1 MPLHFIHGPMADAA
15 PDHGSFNSLA
25 GDSGVETM
33 VPVSECPCVVTILDL
48 PSDETA
54 WIRLVGAVE
63 MDAEAALD
71 EAIDRVRD
79 LAPHTVLIDLAGVT
93 FAGSLL
99 VHFLGHVRAAVPQAS
114 IRLRHT
120 RPMIQFVLGVTAVDK
135 MVILDDHR
143 SPRST

>member
-1 MPLHFIHGPMADAA
+1 MTDAA
-15 PDHGSFNSLA
+15 PDLGSFYVLA
-25 GDSGVETM
+25 ADPGVETM
-33 VPVSECPCVVTILDL
+33 VPVSECPCVVTILAPAGD
-48 PSDETA
+48 DTV

-71 EAIDRVRD
+71 AAVDRVRD

-99 VHFLGHVRAAVPQAS
+99 VHFLGHVHAAVPQAS